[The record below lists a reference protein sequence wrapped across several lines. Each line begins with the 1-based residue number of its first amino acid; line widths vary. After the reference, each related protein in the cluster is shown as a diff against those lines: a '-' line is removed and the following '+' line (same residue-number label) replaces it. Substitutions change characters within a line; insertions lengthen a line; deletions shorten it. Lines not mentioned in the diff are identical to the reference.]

1 MIRVIIPYHLR
12 SLAQLE
18 GELELDLPAPVTIG
32 AVIDHLESQYPV
44 LKGTIR
50 DHITGQRRPFV
61 RFFACKEDLSD
72 AAPETILPETVRAG
86 QDPFM
91 IIGAMAGGS

>member
-12 SLAQLE
+12 SLAQHE
-18 GELELDLPAPVTIG
+18 GELELDLAAPETIG
-32 AVIDHLESQYPV
+32 AIIDHLESKHPV

-50 DHITGQRRPFV
+50 DHTTGKRRPFV

-72 AAPETILPETVRAG
+72 APVGTILPEAVRKG
-86 QDPFM
+86 IEPFM
-91 IIGAMAGGS
+91 IIGAMAGG